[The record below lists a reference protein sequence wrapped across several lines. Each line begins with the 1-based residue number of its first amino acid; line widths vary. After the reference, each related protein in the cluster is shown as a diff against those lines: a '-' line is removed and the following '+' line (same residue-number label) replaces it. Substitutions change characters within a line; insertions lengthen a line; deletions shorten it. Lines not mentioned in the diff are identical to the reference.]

1 MTKRVVFQL
10 RDHENKSITA
20 SGGAVHVATAN
31 SPAKAT
37 LYDSSGASLANP
49 VALTNGGAEFY
60 VADSITA
67 VDLYIAAPG
76 GQFLVREDVTPA
88 IHNFTVDTSERYQV
102 YKIPFASADSTAA
115 TEKDTGF
122 NLPATAQVLPL
133 LGGAGIT
140 VTTAATAGAKTID
153 VGTLSSESGG
163 DANGFLAAVSTAALG
178 KVVGTNGALFV
189 TNAPA
194 LTDAATAKSIS
205 YTTGAADAG
214 VAGFII
220 LPVILE

>member
-1 MTKRVVFQL
+1 MKRIHFQL
-10 RDHENKSITA
+10 VDMEGKSITA
-20 SGGAVHVATAN
+20 SGGVVHVATAD

-37 LYDSSGASLANP
+37 LYDADGASLANP
-49 VALTNGGAEFY
+49 VSLTNGSAEFF
-60 VADSITA
+60 VADSIST
-67 VDLYIAAPG
+67 VDLYIQAPG
-76 GQFLVREDVTPA
+76 YQFIVKAGVVPA
-88 IHNFTVDTSERYQV
+88 NHNFKVDTSELYQI

-122 NLPATAQVLPL
+122 NLPAFGQVLPL

-153 VGTLSSESGG
+153 VGTLSTESGG

-189 TNAPA
+189 SNAPA
-194 LTDAATAKSIS
+194 ITGAATAKSIS

-214 VAGFII
+214 VAGFAI